1 MRKEQMEDGII
12 NIPELKTGQKLT
24 LDVCSHE
31 VILTKLEESHKFTM
45 EDWFE
50 DEVEVYIIE
59 EQIKEDEL
67 LHYAFEPMSL
77 QEGKQRNEGKFGKDL
92 VMYDFLGRV
101 VEGIEMEEEETEG

>member
-1 MRKEQMEDGII
+1 MEDGII
-12 NIPELKTGQKLT
+12 KISELKTGQKLT

-50 DEVEVYIIE
+50 DEVQAYIIE
-59 EQIKEDEL
+59 DQIKEDEP
-67 LHYAFEPMSL
+67 LHYAFVPMSL
-77 QEGKQRNEGKFGKDL
+77 QEGKRRNEGKFGKDL

-101 VEGIEMEEEETEG
+101 VDGIEMKNAEEKMDEAEG